1 MNTFKN
7 RKVMSFSLFKWFK
20 IKPKKQELVKSF
32 RVYSGNEFI
41 GCSYFEDGNPV
52 VQRQLEFPSDDN

>member
-1 MNTFKN
+1 
-7 RKVMSFSLFKWFK
+7 MSFSLFKWFK